1 MEYIR
6 IFTVGEELPP
16 IDGATA
22 VDSPWAATPPCV
34 VVVDAS
40 RCPSPA
46 HTPPPDLLLI
56 LLGEHVPD
64 GVEPH
69 LLLPERPPAE
79 VLARAVEAARD
90 HLLRKLELQLA
101 MEDLMDQRRLRRE
114 LLEVGTALSA
124 ETDLGRLLERILGSA
139 RKLVRADAGSLYL
152 RQEEASGEEYL
163 YFAVAQNASMPM
175 TSSQVSIP
183 LDTTSIAGMVATTG
197 KPLLIP
203 DAYAIP
209 ESAPYAFN
217 PSFDEASGY
226 RTRSILAVP
235 MTNRAGRLVGVL
247 QLINRKRN
255 MEALLRDPSDMERE
269 VIPFT
274 ARDRDLLRALASQ
287 AAVVVEN
294 TRLVEEIQELFESF
308 VQASVTAIEQRD
320 PPTSGHSARVADYTL
335 GLAVALERS
344 PPPAY
349 RGITF
354 SADEIRQ
361 LRYAALLHD
370 VGKLGVRERVL
381 TKEGKLYPY
390 QDELVRERFH
400 HARRAIQLAAVRRRF
415 EELVG
420 AGRPPAAGDLEEL
433 ERLLRSIDAEFDEA
447 IDVIE
452 ALARPSMD
460 GQRWSA
466 ALEELARRHFPGPR
480 GEPLPLLLPDELH
493 LLSIP
498 RGNLDDEE
506 RREVQSHVIH
516 SRRFLVTL
524 PWPSHL
530 ARVPEIAALHHEKL
544 NGRGYPGGVSGDAI
558 PVEVRMLTIADIY
571 DALTASDRPYKPS
584 LPAERALEV
593 LEEEVFEGAL
603 DPHLVS
609 VFIEAGVYRSVVG
622 SPAGIPAATP
632 GS

>member
-1 MEYIR
+1 MGYIR
-6 IFTVGEELPP
+6 IFTVGTDLPP
-16 IDGATA
+16 PDGATT
-22 VDSPWAATPPCV
+22 VDSPWEATPPCV
-34 VVVDAS
+34 VVVNTS
-40 RCPSPA
+40 RCPAPA
-46 HTPPPDLLLI
+46 GPPPPDLLLI
-56 LLGEHVPD
+56 LVGDQLPEGI
-64 GVEPH
+64 EPH
-69 LLLPERPPAE
+69 LWLPENPPAG
-79 VLARAVEAARD
+79 VLARAVDAARD
-90 HLLRKLELQLA
+90 HLLRKLELRLA

-114 LLEVGTALSA
+114 LLEIGTALSS

-139 RKLVRADAGSLYL
+139 RQLVQADAGSLYL
-152 RQEEASGEEYL
+152 RREEASGKEHL
-163 YFAVAQNASMPM
+163 FFAVAQNASMPM
-175 TSSQVSIP
+175 ISSQVPIP

-197 KPLLIP
+197 TPLLIS

-255 MEALLRDPSDMERE
+255 MEAALRDPTDVERQ

-274 ARDRDLLRALASQ
+274 TRDRDLLRALASQ

-294 TRLVEEIQELFESF
+294 TCLVEEIQELFESF

-320 PPTSGHSARVADYTL
+320 PPTSGHSARVANYTL
-335 GLAVALERS
+335 GLAAALERS

-390 QDELVRERFH
+390 QDDLVRERFH

-420 AGRPPAAGDLEEL
+420 AGRPPMEGDLEEL

-447 IDVIE
+447 IEAIG

-460 GQRWSA
+460 GGGPGA
-466 ALEELARRHFPGPR
+466 ALEDLARRHFPGPR
-480 GEPLPLLLPDELH
+480 GEPLPLLLPGELH
-493 LLSIP
+493 LLGIP

-571 DALTASDRPYKPS
+571 DALTASDRPYRPS
-584 LPAERALEV
+584 LPARRALEV

-609 VFIEAGVYRSVVG
+609 VFIEAEVYR
-622 SPAGIPAATP
+622 PADGPTTEIPTTP